1 MRKPHRFRPN
11 MMHPVR
17 SKLHVRLFIWLVGTI
32 VVTAAVSFG
41 LFHLLVGPRAP
52 DQYFREL
59 GAFTGERFA
68 DVWNE
73 PVRLQRLGQSIHQR
87 FDIDLSIVDVNGT
100 PRGTFGA
107 PCRGRS
113 LTVPVLDGEQQLG
126 SITACT
132 PRAPRHSSFFLALGV
147 AALGLWIGSW
157 VLARRLTRPLSELSR
172 VAREIGEGKLDS
184 RARLASEQ
192 EDEVGRLARS
202 INEMA
207 RRIERQIADQKELL
221 AAVSHELRTPLGH
234 LRVIVE
240 IARKKGLS
248 VEHVGKIEE
257 EVREIDDLIDRLL
270 ASSRVDFNAIHKTEI
285 NARELIVRSLER
297 ANLRDPSLV
306 EVEAGNKF
314 PGDINLLRRALA
326 NLIDNAVRHGA
337 GLTRIGC
344 LVKHQHLEFFVE
356 DNSSPTQTAQFV
368 EQWKSRHTRERNASA
383 GGLGLGLSLVEKI
396 ARAHGGELIV
406 AVAPAER
413 AHVAFTVA
421 TK

>member
-1 MRKPHRFRPN
+1 

-17 SKLHVRLFIWLVGTI
+17 SKLHVRLFVWLVGTI

-41 LFHLLVGPRAP
+41 LFHLLMGPRAP
-52 DQYFREL
+52 DQYLQQL

-68 DVWNE
+68 EVWDE
-73 PVRLQRLGQSIHQR
+73 PERLQHLGQSIHQR
-87 FDIDLSIVDVNGT
+87 FDVNLSIVDANGA
-100 PRGTFGA
+100 PRGEFGP
-107 PCRGRS
+107 PCRGPS
-113 LTVPVLDGEQQLG
+113 LTIPVQEGARTLG
-126 SITACT
+126 SVTACT
-132 PRAPRHSSFFLALGV
+132 RPGPHRPPFFLALGV
-147 AALGLWIGSW
+147 AALGLWVASW
-157 VLARRLTRPLSELSR
+157 VLARRLTHPLSELSR

-240 IARKKGLS
+240 IARKKGFS
-248 VEHVGKIEE
+248 AEHIEKIDE
-257 EVREIDDLIDRLL
+257 EVKEIDDLIDRLL
-270 ASSRVDFNAIHKTEI
+270 ASSRVDFNAIHRTEV

-297 ANLRDPSLV
+297 ANLRDPSRV
-306 EVEAGNKF
+306 EVEAGTRF
-314 PGDINLLRRALA
+314 PGDQTLLRRALA
-326 NLIDNAVRHGA
+326 NMIDNALRHGG
-337 GLTRIGC
+337 GLSRIGC

-356 DNSSPTQTAQFV
+356 DNSTPEQTALFV
-368 EQWKSRHTRERNASA
+368 EQWKGRRARQRSVSE

-406 AVAPAER
+406 SVAPAER
-413 AHVAFTVA
+413 AHVAFTIPTA
-421 TK
+421 

>member
-1 MRKPHRFRPN
+1 
-11 MMHPVR
+11 MHPVR
-17 SKLHVRLFIWLVGTI
+17 SKLHVKFFVWLVGTI
-32 VVTAAVSFG
+32 VLTAVVSFG
-41 LFHLLVGPRAP
+41 LFHSLVGPRSP
-52 DQYFREL
+52 DEYFREL
-59 GAFTGERFA
+59 NAFTGERFA
-68 DVWNE
+68 EVWYE
-73 PVRLQRLGQSIHQR
+73 PQRMERLGRSIHDR
-87 FDIDLSIVDVNGT
+87 FDVNLSIIDASGASLAQ
-100 PRGTFGA
+100 FG
-107 PCRGRS
+107 PLCRGPS
-113 LTVPVLDGEQQLG
+113 WTIPVMEGPLQLG
-126 SITACT
+126 SVTACT
-132 PRAPRHSSFFLALGV
+132 RPGPHRPPFYLALGV

-207 RRIERQIADQKELL
+207 RRIERQVADQKELL

-248 VEHVGKIEE
+248 AEHVGKIEE
-257 EVREIDDLIDRLL
+257 EVKEIDDLIDRLL
-270 ASSRVDFNAIHKTEI
+270 ASSRVDFNALHKTEI

-306 EVEAGNKF
+306 EVEAGTRF
-314 PGDINLLRRALA
+314 SGDINLLRRALA
-326 NLIDNAVRHGA
+326 NMIDNALRHGG

-344 LVKHQHLEFFVE
+344 LTKNKRLEFFVE
-356 DNSSPTQTAQFV
+356 DKGSPEQTAEFV
-368 EQWKSRHTRERNASA
+368 EQWKVRHARQRSGSE

-413 AHVAFTVA
+413 AHVAFTIAVD
-421 TK
+421 

>member
-1 MRKPHRFRPN
+1 

-17 SKLHVRLFIWLVGTI
+17 SKLHVRLFVWLVGTI
-32 VVTAAVSFG
+32 VVTAVVSFS

-52 DQYFREL
+52 DQYFSEL
-59 GAFTGERFA
+59 GAFAGERFA
-68 DVWNE
+68 DVWHD
-73 PVRLQRLGQSIHQR
+73 PARLQRMGRSIHQR
-87 FDIDLSIVDVNGT
+87 FDVDLTIVDASGT
-100 PRGTFGA
+100 PLGSFGP

-113 LTVPVLDGEQQLG
+113 FTIPVVDGGQPLG
-126 SITACT
+126 SVIACT
-132 PRAPRHSSFFLALGV
+132 PRAPRHPSFFLALAV

-240 IARKKGLS
+240 IARTKGLNA
-248 VEHVGKIEE
+248 EHVGKIEE
-257 EVREIDDLIDRLL
+257 EVKEIDDLIDRLL
-270 ASSRVDFNAIHKTEI
+270 ASSRVDFNALHKTEI

-306 EVEAGNKF
+306 EVEAGTKF
-314 PGDINLLRRALA
+314 NGDLNLLRRALA
-326 NLIDNAVRHGA
+326 NMIDNAVRHGR

-344 LVKHQHLEFFVE
+344 LVKHKHLEFFVE
-356 DNSSPTQTAQFV
+356 DNSVPEQTAQFV
-368 EQWKSRHTRERNASA
+368 EQWKARRARQHGGSA

-421 TK
+421 TT